1 MKRGLPRD
9 ERREMVGRRLRVQAT
24 KERARLEMGVYRG
37 TRASSSRA
45 SDSDVN
51 ENRESLAPSSDFSP
65 RRFRAARRAGGWLV
79 SAPRPRQETESGQ
92 NGKRETAEAV
102 PPEEEDGGAKQERER
117 EEREISV
124 AFIQDPADGIMA
136 TCNYVVTAKR
146 IICKSE
152 TCTSD
157 SCSLARL
164 SNCPDEPRDCDL
176 TRDCSMTKGNDVVFH
191 YAPTDTLSKSERE
204 ERGG

>member
-9 ERREMVGRRLRVQAT
+9 ERREMVGRRLRVQAA

-102 PPEEEDGGAKQERER
+102 PPVAEEEDDGAKQERER
-117 EEREISV
+117 EKNERFPWRLFRIPRTGLWRR
-124 AFIQDPADGIMA
+124 AIMSLPR
-136 TCNYVVTAKR
+136 NESFVRAKLARR
-146 IICKSE
+146 IP
-152 TCTSD
+152 TR
-157 SCSLARL
+157 SLA
-164 SNCPDEPRDCDL
+164 
-176 TRDCSMTKGNDVVFH
+176 
-191 YAPTDTLSKSERE
+191 
-204 ERGG
+204 